1 MIVTGLYRVTEFAA
15 KYRDANLSLASW
27 VEVVSKHNW
36 RNPAEARS
44 VYGSLDPAVPVA
56 SGRRV
61 AVFNIKGNKY
71 RLIASID
78 YPLGIVNVLR
88 VMTHKEYTK
97 GKWKESL

>member
-1 MIVTGLYRVTEFAA
+1 MIVTRRDRLAEFGAQ
-15 KYRDANLSLASW
+15 YRDAESSLAKW
-27 VEVVSKHNW
+27 LKVVSSTTW
-36 RNPAEARS
+36 RNSAEARETYS
-44 VYGSLDPAVPVA
+44 SLDPAVPV
-56 SGRRV
+56 SGGRRV

-78 YPLGIVNVLR
+78 YGLGIVNVLR